1 MKLNYR
7 DKVILLVLLLVAVW
21 VVGIMFF
28 IKPGIDDIND
38 AKNERES
45 LKATLK
51 ERQDKIESQKN
62 LKNEIKESYKNAGKY
77 TECFYDY
84 MLSQDASQLVD
95 DLLDEDEITNL
106 NMEVSE
112 YSSRAL
118 VPYAFVTRRITTS
131 NDQQVLDYKNAESN
145 VAAEQAASSSADSTA
160 STSSAANT
168 AAANT
173 NGTTGTNGTTVDQTV
188 ACYTMSLDYQGDYD
202 DLKEF
207 CQKLTVN
214 TEKSLVITGLE
225 MTYAN
230 ADYDENNENAKKKPY
245 EIEGTITF
253 DMMMIRKLP
262 ALSN

>member
-1 MKLNYR
+1 MRLNYR
-7 DKVILLVLLLVAVW
+7 DKVILLILLLVAVW

-62 LKNEIKESYKNAGKY
+62 LKNEIKESYKKAGKY

-95 DLLDEDEITNL
+95 DFLDEDEITNL

-168 AAANT
+168 ATAN
-173 NGTTGTNGTTVDQTV
+173 TNGTTVDQTV
-188 ACYTMSLDYQGDYD
+188 ACYTMSLKYQGDYD

-230 ADYDENNENAKKKPY
+230 ADYDENDENAEKKPY
-245 EIEGTITF
+245 EFEGTITF